1 MRKKT
6 IIAVALFV
14 LFTTVTPL
22 QKINISNFNLKE
34 IKVENNF
41 LIQNQEIKKILIP
54 IYDRNLFFL
63 SYLEIE
69 KELKKNTLIKGF
81 EIKKK
86 YPNTLKIKIFEKQP
100 IAILLNR
107 KKKYYLSEKL
117 DLIKF
122 SEDQK
127 FNNLPY
133 VIGNQ
138 KSFRPLYNN
147 LKEINFPIQT
157 IRKFTL
163 YDSSR
168 WDLETLNDK
177 VIKLPSK
184 NYNESLK
191 NFLNLVDKSAFK
203 KYKVFDYRIKDQLIL
218 K

>member
-117 DLIKF
+117 DF
-122 SEDQK
+122 
-127 FNNLPY
+127 
-133 VIGNQ
+133 V
-138 KSFRPLYNN
+138 
-147 LKEINFPIQT
+147 
-157 IRKFTL
+157 
-163 YDSSR
+163 
-168 WDLETLNDK
+168 
-177 VIKLPSK
+177 
-184 NYNESLK
+184 
-191 NFLNLVDKSAFK
+191 
-203 KYKVFDYRIKDQLIL
+203 
-218 K
+218 

>member
-1 MRKKT
+1 M
-6 IIAVALFV
+6 
-14 LFTTVTPL
+14 
-22 QKINISNFNLKE
+22 
-34 IKVENNF
+34 
-41 LIQNQEIKKILIP
+41 
-54 IYDRNLFFL
+54 
-63 SYLEIE
+63 
-69 KELKKNTLIKGF
+69 
-81 EIKKK
+81 
-86 YPNTLKIKIFEKQP
+86 
-100 IAILLNR
+100 
-107 KKKYYLSEKL
+107 

-163 YDSSR
+163 YDLNR

-184 NYNESLK
+184 NYNKSLK